1 LNQPV
6 TPLGLSASARAAG
19 LAVHHVMVVTCVMT
33 MMLVMRRRCK
43 ARICKNK
50 QRERYSD
57 DLTHD
62 STLVFD
68 ELLPDR

>member
-1 LNQPV
+1 M
-6 TPLGLSASARAAG
+6 
-19 LAVHHVMVVTCVMT
+19 MVVTCVMT

-68 ELLPDR
+68 ELLPGR